1 MKKYLYGILRFS
13 AFFSL
18 MFSMNFSGQILFSNP
33 ITGTNPSTANPY
45 IDGQTVAANITVSG
59 IGRGSGISANNANDR
74 YNASGWNSTSLDAND
89 YFEFT
94 LTPNPGLKINFSGFA
109 YTSQAS
115 GTGPVSFAIRSSL
128 DSFTSDLGTPSA
140 AGATISLS
148 APMFQNVTAAIT
160 FRVYGWGASAA
171 GGTFSINDFAFNGT
185 ALSTVKKPEP
195 SGFPS
200 SFSCSTS
207 NSNSILLSWADAAGT
222 IPPDGYLVKWSST
235 SYSAITDPV
244 DGNPV
249 VNGAGVQNVS
259 QGIQN
264 FLSSSLAP
272 ATTYYFKIWSYT
284 NSGSDI
290 DYKLIGE
297 PQASCTTLE
306 APCNFLEDFTNLP
319 TNNSGSYQ
327 DRSWTGIGGTWTA
340 TDARTDQNI
349 NGRAITVRSGV
360 VESPVFGNGLAT
372 ITFKTKFPFEE
383 SAGNLTVKVNNMVV
397 ATLLASEMPSD
408 NSSIEKSF
416 SDLNI
421 PGNIILTLE
430 SNGAR
435 YTIDDLQWTCFTGTP
450 QPNITIQGNSITIP
464 NGDLTPTTS
473 DGTDFGT
480 MIGGTDVE
488 RTFEIRNAGSATL
501 NLTSP
506 SVTLLSGAQGFTISA
521 QPAAASVNAFSNSS
535 FKVKFNSTVP
545 GTHTETVQIASDDP
559 DTPLYTFQ
567 VKAVVT
573 QPVIN
578 IDKTSL
584 TGFSY
589 AFAQGPS
596 ALQSFKVNGNNLA
609 AAITVSASANW
620 EISTNQAYDNNNV
633 APWTTV
639 VLSKNQ
645 SGAVSDKTIYVRLKD
660 GLPVGTYTGTVTLS
674 STSAVDKTVSLTG
687 SVTPG
692 LAKIKVLGNGSS
704 IANGSS
710 TPSGLNNTLFA
721 TQNIGNSQTKS
732 FEILNLGGAPLT
744 INSVSIS
751 GADATAFSVA
761 GAPPLNT
768 TLSQNQS
775 VSFSIIFKPT
785 SIGTKNATVTITN
798 NDQASNPFTFAL
810 RGGAVYCSSPGEI
823 IIAQQ
828 DFETLPSDNELI
840 FTKEN
845 IGAIPPGNSSN
856 FSSGKSGSND
866 APKVNNLF
874 SHGSRGYRIQG
885 ADPVGETASGIRF
898 TFGPVNTSA
907 YTDVSVSLKVAGFS
921 LGSKSNG
928 MDSKNQDPGPD
939 ILDAD
944 KIDFVLVEISPDGGV
959 NWYPQAKIV
968 SNEMNVA
975 WSFNSESTGNGTRLY
990 QSNQNLTYFKS
1001 SEAGTKYS
1009 ALEITGIPQVN
1020 ALLVRVTAQN
1030 NAVNESWIIDDIRI
1044 TSTGLKPKIWNGASW
1059 LPSAP
1064 QPTDRAVIDGIF
1076 ETAANADLQVCQCEI
1091 NSSGKLIVKEN
1102 TSFTVTDFI
1111 INDGEI
1117 IVESGAGLV
1126 QLNDGG
1132 VNSGTG
1138 TFTAERK
1145 INLSVPIP
1153 PQTDRNQYN
1162 FLISPVE
1169 GVNLKN
1175 GIYSGISAP
1184 HVLYHNQSN
1193 NHFYES
1199 TGAYIPGRAL
1209 AVKEP
1214 GFSLVPNTVSEVKA
1228 VFKGVPV
1235 NGISVGGTPLT
1246 FNAVNSAPGVTSPPA
1261 LVRGYNL
1268 IGNPYPSNIDLV
1280 AFYNLNGGD
1289 SSGLSST
1296 FYFWDSTANNR
1307 YAQEGSGYDGLAY
1320 AQFNA
1325 VSLTPTKAQGDPG
1338 TSTQLVPTRY
1348 VPMAQGFMARVYPAS
1363 KTLVFSNSIR
1373 TANSGTGFFGK
1384 SEPAMNR
1391 FWLNMVS
1398 PGGLSSNIAVVYFE
1412 EGNNGFAADDS
1423 TLMGGSDVVYTFA
1436 GTEKVSINGRSEFSD
1451 TDMVVLGSTHF
1462 AAGQY
1467 KLALDKTEGI
1477 FANGQHIFL
1486 KDTVTGSLTDLSE
1499 NPYVFDAENGETEGR
1514 FQIVY
1519 REDRVLS
1526 AEVADAGI
1534 LLYREGESYWLK
1546 STKDIS
1552 EVEIYDLSGKLT
1564 GRLKPNSRSVRID
1577 VQELARGVYILKIV
1591 RSGEIISRKIV
1602 K

>member
-1 MKKYLYGILRFS
+1 MKKYLYCILRLAVPLYLLMGTVKIYGQATETFENQNVLTTTYSNGTFQSEVPGVTVNFVHARNEGLSSTDNYSINGKGIMLRRADELSSVEFVIPNGVGSFS
-13 AFFSL
+13 FNYRKAFTGSTVRQLSL
-18 MFSMNFSGQILFSNP
+18 LVDGSEV
-33 ITGTNPSTANPY
+33 
-45 IDGQTVAANITVSG
+45 GQTPQFGGSSGADATVYSMTVAINK
-59 IGRGSGISANNANDR
+59 
-74 YNASGWNSTSLDAND
+74 
-89 YFEFT
+89 
-94 LTPNPGLKINFSGFA
+94 PGLVRMKIT
-109 YTSQAS
+109 Y
-115 GTGPVSFAIRSSL
+115 P
-128 DSFTSDLGTPSA
+128 
-140 AGATISLS
+140 AGIANGNRQTTI
-148 APMFQNVTAAIT
+148 
-160 FRVYGWGASAA
+160 
-171 GGTFSINDFAFNGT
+171 D
-185 ALSTVKKPEP
+185 
-195 SGFPS
+195 
-200 SFSCSTS
+200 
-207 NSNSILLSWADAAGT
+207 
-222 IPPDGYLVKWSST
+222 
-235 SYSAITDPV
+235 
-244 DGNPV
+244 
-249 VNGAGVQNVS
+249 NVS
-259 QGIQN
+259 
-264 FLSSSLAP
+264 
-272 ATTYYFKIWSYT
+272 
-284 NSGSDI
+284 
-290 DYKLIGE
+290 
-297 PQASCTTLE
+297 
-306 APCNFLEDFTNLP
+306 
-319 TNNSGSYQ
+319 
-327 DRSWTGIGGTWTA
+327 WTA
-340 TDARTDQNI
+340 
-349 NGRAITVRSGV
+349 
-360 VESPVFGNGLAT
+360 
-372 ITFKTKFPFEE
+372 
-383 SAGNLTVKVNNMVV
+383 
-397 ATLLASEMPSD
+397 
-408 NSSIEKSF
+408 
-416 SDLNI
+416 
-421 PGNIILTLE
+421 
-430 SNGAR
+430 
-435 YTIDDLQWTCFTGTP
+435 FTGTP

-464 NGDLTPTTS
+464 NGDSTPTTS

-506 SVTLLSGAQGFTISA
+506 AVTLLSGAQGFTISA
-521 QPAAASVNAFSNSS
+521 QPASASVNAFSNTS

-573 QPVIN
+573 QPLIN

-584 TGFSY
+584 SGFSY

-609 AAITVSASANW
+609 AVITVSASANW

-645 SGAVSDKTIYVRLKD
+645 SGAVTDKTIYVRLKD

-692 LAKIKVLGNGSS
+692 LAKIKVSGNGSS

-710 TPSGLNNTLFA
+710 MPIGLNNTLFA

-751 GADATAFSVA
+751 GADTTAFSVA
-761 GAPPLNT
+761 GAPPPNT
-768 TLSQNQS
+768 VLSQNQS

-798 NDQASNPFTFAL
+798 SDQASNPFTFAL

-845 IGAIPPGNSSN
+845 IGAIPPGTSSD

-944 KIDFVLVEISPDGGV
+944 KIDFVLVEISPDGGAT
-959 NWYPQAKIV
+959 WYPQAKIV
-968 SNEMNVA
+968 SNDMNVA
-975 WSFNSESTGNGTRLY
+975 WSFNSERTGDAMRLY

-1020 ALLVRVTAQN
+1020 SLLVRVTAQN
-1030 NAVNESWIIDDIRI
+1030 NGVNESWIIDDIRI
-1044 TSTGLKPKIWNGASW
+1044 TSSGLKPKVWNGASW
-1059 LPSAP
+1059 FPSAP

-1076 ETAANADLQVCQCEI
+1076 ETSANADIMVCQCEI

-1175 GIYSGISAP
+1175 GIYSGISAA

-1193 NHFYES
+1193 NYFYES

-1246 FNAVNSAPGVTSPPA
+1246 FNAVNSAPGVISPPA

-1268 IGNPYPSNIDLV
+1268 VGNPYPSNIDLV
-1280 AFYNLNGGD
+1280 AFYNLNGGEAA
-1289 SSGLSST
+1289 GISST
-1296 FYFWDSTANNR
+1296 FYFWDNTANNT
-1307 YAQEGSGYDGLAY
+1307 YTQYGSGYSGNAY
-1320 AQFNA
+1320 GQFNA
-1325 VSLTPTKAQGDPG
+1325 VSLTPTKAFGEAG
-1338 TSTQLVPTRY
+1338 ASTVKFPTRY
-1348 VPMAQGFMARVYPAS
+1348 VTMAQGFMARVYPAS

-1373 TANSGTGFFGK
+1373 TANSGMGFFGK
-1384 SEPAMNR
+1384 SAPEMNR

-1398 PGGLSSNIAVVYFE
+1398 PGGLSSNLAVVYFE

-1423 TLMGGSDVVYTFA
+1423 PMMGGSDVVYTFA

-1451 TDMVVLGSTHF
+1451 TDVVVLGSSHF
-1462 AAGQY
+1462 TAGQY
-1467 KLALDKTEGI
+1467 KLVLDKTEGI

-1499 NPYVFDAENGETEGR
+1499 NTYVFDAEKGETEGR

-1519 REDRVLS
+1519 REDRVLA

-1564 GRLKPNSRSVRID
+1564 GRLKRNSRSVRID
-1577 VQELARGVYILKIV
+1577 LQELARGVYILKIV
-1591 RSGEIISRKIV
+1591 RHGEIISRMIV

>member
-1 MKKYLYGILRFS
+1 MKKYLYGILRLAIPYFI
-13 AFFSL
+13 L
-18 MFSMNFSGQILFSNP
+18 MSVTKSYAQ
-33 ITGTNPSTANPY
+33 GTET
-45 IDGQTVAANITVSG
+45 
-59 IGRGSGISANNANDR
+59 
-74 YNASGWNSTSLDAND
+74 
-89 YFEFT
+89 FET
-94 LTPNPGLKINFSGFA
+94 
-109 YTSQAS
+109 
-115 GTGPVSFAIRSSL
+115 
-128 DSFTSDLGTPSA
+128 
-140 AGATISLS
+140 
-148 APMFQNVTAAIT
+148 QNVLNTA
-160 FRVYGWGASAA
+160 
-171 GGTFSINDFAFNGT
+171 
-185 ALSTVKKPEP
+185 
-195 SGFPS
+195 
-200 SFSCSTS
+200 
-207 NSNSILLSWADAAGT
+207 
-222 IPPDGYLVKWSST
+222 
-235 SYSAITDPV
+235 YS
-244 DGNPV
+244 DGNFQSEVPGV
-249 VNGAGVQNVS
+249 TVNFVHARDEG
-259 QGIQN
+259 
-264 FLSSSLAP
+264 L
-272 ATTYYFKIWSYT
+272 
-284 NSGSDI
+284 GSNDN
-290 DYKLIGE
+290 Y
-297 PQASCTTLE
+297 S
-306 APCNFLEDFTNLP
+306 
-319 TNNSGSYQ
+319 
-327 DRSWTGIGGTWTA
+327 
-340 TDARTDQNI
+340 I
-349 NGRAITVRSGV
+349 NGRGIMLRRADEPSSVEFVIPNGV
-360 VESPVFGNGLAT
+360 GSFSFYYRKAFTGASFRQL
-372 ITFKTKFPFEE
+372 
-383 SAGNLTVKVNNMVV
+383 S
-397 ATLLASEMPSD
+397 LLADGSEVGQTPQFGG
-408 NSSIEKSF
+408 SSGADDTVHSMTVYVNK
-416 SDLNI
+416 
-421 PGNIILTLE
+421 PGEVRMKITYPAGTAKGNRQT
-430 SNGAR
+430 
-435 YTIDDLQWTCFTGTP
+435 TIDNVSWTAFSGTP
-450 QPNITIQGNSITIP
+450 QPNISIQGNSITIP
-464 NGDLTPTTS
+464 NGDSTPTTS

-488 RTFEIRNAGSATL
+488 RTFEIRNGGSATL

-506 SVTLLSGAQGFTISA
+506 AVTLLSGAQGFTISA
-521 QPAAASVNAFSNSS
+521 QPAAASVNAFSNTS
-535 FKVKFNSTVP
+535 FKIKFNSTIP
-545 GTHTETVQIASDDP
+545 GIHMETVQIASDDP

-584 TGFSY
+584 SGFVY

-596 ALQSFKVNGNNLA
+596 ALQSFRVDGNNLSGNIIA
-609 AAITVSASANW
+609 TASANW
-620 EISTNQAYDNNNV
+620 EISTNQTYDNTNIPPWSSLTLTKNASGNV
-633 APWTTV
+633 TGR
-639 VLSKNQ
+639 N
-645 SGAVSDKTIYVRLKD
+645 IHVRLKD

-692 LAKIKVLGNGSS
+692 LAKIKVSGNGSS
-704 IANGSS
+704 ITNDSS

-732 FEILNLGGAPLT
+732 FEIFNLGGAPLT

-761 GAPPLNT
+761 GAPPPNTVLN
-768 TLSQNQS
+768 QNQS

-798 NDQASNPFTFAL
+798 DDQASNPFTFAI

-828 DFETLPSDNELI
+828 DFETLPSENELI
-840 FTKEN
+840 FTHEN
-845 IGAIPPGNSSN
+845 IGAIPPGSSSD

-866 APKVNNLF
+866 APRVNNLF
-874 SHGSRGYRIQG
+874 SHGARGYRIQG

-907 YTDVSVSLKVAGFS
+907 FTDVSVSLKVAGFS

-944 KIDFVLVEISPDGGV
+944 KIDFVLVEISPDGGA

-968 SNEMNVA
+968 SNDMNVA
-975 WSFNSESTGNGTRLY
+975 WSFNSERTGDAMRLY

-1162 FLISPVE
+1162 FLISPVA

-1193 NHFYES
+1193 NYFYES

-1228 VFKGVPV
+1228 VFMGVPV

-1246 FNAVNSAPGVTSPPA
+1246 FNAVNSTPGVISPAA

-1280 AFYNLNGGD
+1280 AFYNLNGGEAA
-1289 SSGLSST
+1289 GISST
-1296 FYFWDSTANNR
+1296 FYFWDNTANNT
-1307 YAQEGSGYDGLAY
+1307 YTQYGSGYSGNAY
-1320 AQFNA
+1320 GQFNA
-1325 VSLTPTKAQGDPG
+1325 VSLTSTKALGEG
-1338 TSTQLVPTRY
+1338 GASTVKFPTRY
-1348 VPMAQGFMARVYPAS
+1348 VTMAQGFMARVYPAS

-1423 TLMGGSDVVYTFA
+1423 PLMGGSDVVYTFA

-1451 TDMVVLGSTHF
+1451 TDVVVLGSSHF
-1462 AAGQY
+1462 TAGQY
-1467 KLALDKTEGI
+1467 KLVLDKTEGI
-1477 FANGQHIFL
+1477 FANGQHIFI

-1499 NPYVFDAENGETEGR
+1499 NTYVFDAEKGESEGR

-1519 REDRVLS
+1519 REDRVLA

-1591 RSGEIISRKIV
+1591 RHGEIISRKIG